1 MQITDLRAG
10 DIYRPK
16 DERHGCLLA
25 QVGEGSDVGF
35 FRLASAVAVSL
46 QDPLFRVVM
55 SQSDFKK
62 GWRRIGN
69 FPLSKSL
76 QELAWYGDS
85 DIGHDQKYKVRIN
98 NVDHRVA
105 VDEATYQALERLAV
119 WETVHVIKRYEAA

>member
-1 MQITDLRAG
+1 MLITDLRPG

-16 DERHGCLLA
+16 DGRHECLFA

-35 FRLASAVAVSL
+35 FRVASEADVGL

-55 SQSDFKK
+55 NQSDFKK
-62 GWRRIGN
+62 GWQRVGK

-85 DIGHDQKYKVRIN
+85 DIGHEQKYKVRIN
-98 NVDHRVA
+98 NVDHRGCG
-105 VDEATYQALERLAV
+105 
-119 WETVHVIKRYEAA
+119 